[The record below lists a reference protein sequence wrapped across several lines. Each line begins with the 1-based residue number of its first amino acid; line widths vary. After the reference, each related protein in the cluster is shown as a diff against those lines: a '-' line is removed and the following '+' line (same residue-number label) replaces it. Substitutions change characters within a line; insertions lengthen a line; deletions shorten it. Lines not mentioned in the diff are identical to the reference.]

1 MSAAD
6 SFTLFGALP
15 LELRQQIWCE
25 ALSVRTVWAAIRN
38 PAGVNH
44 AQFSMAYIGPAPYLA
59 GLSSKE
65 ARRLLEQTYMKPIR
79 RPSAGVYWVD
89 MDHTVVYLGDF
100 SDTMKVIDSFH
111 ADDLCRFKH
120 VALEWTQFDRL
131 ARACQHLARTCPALC
146 TIIVH
151 QAETKARAVA
161 GGPSSRS
168 LSLETAA
175 EYANIPSRNNSE
187 LGYKGLDT
195 DYLRSL
201 LMAYFGASPPRLHML
216 PPGSAKTSYWS

>member
-6 SFTLFGALP
+6 SFTFFGALP
-15 LELRQQIWCE
+15 LELRLQIWRE
-25 ALSVRTVWAAIRN
+25 ALSVRTVWATIRN
-38 PAGVNH
+38 PASVDRP
-44 AQFSMAYIGPAPYLA
+44 QFTMAYIGSAPYLA

-89 MDHTVVYLGDF
+89 MDHSVVYLGEF
-100 SDTMKVIDSFH
+100 SDAMNVMDSFH

-120 VALEWTQFDRL
+120 VALRWSQFDKL
-131 ARACQHLARTCPALC
+131 ARACQRLARTCPALC

-151 QAETKARAVA
+151 QAETKAQAVA
-161 GGPSSRS
+161 DGPFSRS
-168 LSLETAA
+168 LSLKTATD
-175 EYANIPSRNNSE
+175 YATIPSHSNSE
-187 LGYKGLDT
+187 LGYKWLDA

-201 LMAYFGASPPRLHML
+201 LLAYFGASPPRMHML
-216 PPGSAKTSYWS
+216 PPDLAESSYWS

>member
-1 MSAAD
+1 
-6 SFTLFGALP
+6 
-15 LELRQQIWCE
+15 
-25 ALSVRTVWAAIRN
+25 
-38 PAGVNH
+38 
-44 AQFSMAYIGPAPYLA
+44 MAYIGSAPYLA

-89 MDHTVVYLGDF
+89 MDYTVIYLGDF
-100 SDTMKVIDSFH
+100 SDAMKVMDSFH

-120 VALEWTQFDRL
+120 VALEWSQFDRL
-131 ARACQHLARTCPALC
+131 ARACQRLARTCPALC

-151 QAETKARAVA
+151 QAETKAQAVA
-161 GGPSSRS
+161 DGPFSRS
-168 LSLETAA
+168 LSLETAID
-175 EYANIPSRNNSE
+175 YATIPSHNNSE

-201 LMAYFGASPPRLHML
+201 LLVYFGASPPPVVYVTARLGRL
-216 PPGSAKTSYWS
+216 FILVLIYDVGIFSVTPPTNLGRLKKSKRRYLSSLA

>member
-6 SFTLFGALP
+6 SFTFFGALP
-15 LELRQQIWCE
+15 LELRLQIWRE

-38 PAGVNH
+38 PTSVDH
-44 AQFSMAYIGPAPYLA
+44 PQFSMA
-59 GLSSKE
+59 
-65 ARRLLEQTYMKPIR
+65 
-79 RPSAGVYWVD
+79 WVD

-100 SDTMKVIDSFH
+100 SDAMKVMDSFH

-120 VALEWTQFDRL
+120 VALGWSQFDRL
-131 ARACQHLARTCPALC
+131 ARACQRLARTCPALC

-151 QAETKARAVA
+151 QAETKAQAVA
-161 GGPSSRS
+161 DGPFSRS
-168 LSLETAA
+168 LSLETATN
-175 EYANIPSRNNSE
+175 YATIPSHNNSE

-201 LMAYFGASPPRLHML
+201 LLAYFGASPPRLHML
-216 PPGSAKTSYWS
+216 PPDLADSSHWS